1 MCACVRAHVCAC
13 AYVRAHVCTRVRG
26 CACAHVCVH
35 VCAHA
40 CVHARVCA
48 CIVCIWVFVKYL
60 QRAAFNY
67 QLSHNNLV
75 DCFSLNK

>member
-1 MCACVRAHVCAC
+1 MCA
-13 AYVRAHVCTRVRG
+13 
-26 CACAHVCVH
+26 CACAHVCARAH
-35 VCAHA
+35 VCAHVCARVRMCVCVHA
-40 CVHARVCA
+40 CVHARGCA
-48 CIVCIWVFVKYL
+48 RIVCIWVFVKYL